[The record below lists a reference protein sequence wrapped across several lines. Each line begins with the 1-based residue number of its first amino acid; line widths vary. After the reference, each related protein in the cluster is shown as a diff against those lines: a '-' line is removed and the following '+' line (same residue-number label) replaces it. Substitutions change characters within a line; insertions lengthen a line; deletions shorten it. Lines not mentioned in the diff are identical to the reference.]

1 MITEFKGHKN
11 QISFIDLLNEK
22 KKIIIPIFQR
32 DYAQGRP
39 DSIFILQSF
48 LNEIKETIET
58 RETSKTLNL
67 DFIYGKTED
76 EVFYPFDGQQR
87 LTTLWLVLWYMNYS
101 IESQPTLTDQLK
113 KFAYETRTSAREFCE
128 KLCTLEKPKGEEQ
141 PTSIKS
147 YIKDQTWFFDEWE
160 RDPTIK
166 AMLNALEKI
175 EEIFQHIE
183 KYSWFENFKKITFSC
198 LDIDSKELPLTD
210 DLYIK
215 MNARGEYLSNFENF
229 KADLVKYCSDT
240 KVDDKRRMQIER
252 LLDNDWA
259 DIFWQHKGNYS
270 GRYIID
276 EIYFEFI
283 NRYVLNELLSDEG
296 EIDETSR
303 KQLGYDNNTNLRYE
317 SFDLYKKKGCEII
330 EKLPDILD
338 KSKIE
343 QIDGFWEKI
352 PEWRRIDFIP
362 KYEKEG
368 SNTVKGI
375 SQSKRVVFYATC
387 KYFEKNPSID
397 NEKFKDWIYF
407 VSNMSAGIETFDAMK
422 SAIKRIKSYAEHCNN
437 IIEFL
442 SGINNLDED
451 KGFNADQLKEEIQK
465 SKRIKM
471 IPSDKTKIREG
482 EDFDFNEGSIRY
494 LFHDCEGRENWEN
507 FDEKF
512 ETLKTY
518 FTDWS
523 KNSKN
528 SEYRIRFLKIAISY
542 CNFEQDIIYDNNY
555 MFEDNAIL
563 FKKLFLSKKMCKSTH
578 AILMGEELNALKE
591 PIGTDHEKDNLQ
603 IKYLQIQYWLCNSNI
618 LENID
623 KKHPKCTNRSKSI
636 DPLFYIRWHD
646 NHLQLY
652 PKYRELATNSIVL
665 DAYRRDAIL
674 REAKYEPFA
683 KDEKET
689 RFFYLGHEIPFEYN
703 GREYNCKLDE
713 EHDSLE
719 DFIKD
724 Y

>member
-183 KYSWFENFKKITFSC
+183 NDSWFENFKKITFSC

-240 KVDDKRRMQIER
+240 KVDDKKRLQIER
-252 LLDNDWA
+252 LLDNDWT

-362 KYEKEG
+362 EYEKEG

-422 SAIKRIKSYAEHCNN
+422 SAIKRIKSYAEHCDN
-437 IIEFL
+437 IIEYL

-465 SKRIKM
+465 SKQIKNT
-471 IPSDKTKIREG
+471 PFDKTKIREG
-482 EDFDFNEGSIRY
+482 EDFDFNKGSIRY
-494 LFHDCEGRENWEN
+494 LFHDRKGSENWEN
-507 FDEKF
+507 FDKKF

-523 KNSKN
+523 KI
-528 SEYRIRFLKIAISY
+528 SEYRIKFLKIAISY
-542 CNFEQDIIYDNNY
+542 CNFKQDIIGDNNY

-563 FKKLFLSKKMCKSTH
+563 FKKLFLSKKMCESTD
-578 AILMGEELNALKE
+578 AILMGKKLKALKE

-603 IKYLQIQYWLCNSNI
+603 KKYLQIQYWLCNSDI
-618 LENID
+618 LERINEN
-623 KKHPKCTNRSKSI
+623 HPKCTIGVKVV
-636 DPLFYIRWHD
+636 H
-646 NHLQLY
+646 
-652 PKYRELATNSIVL
+652 
-665 DAYRRDAIL
+665 
-674 REAKYEPFA
+674 
-683 KDEKET
+683 
-689 RFFYLGHEIPFEYN
+689 
-703 GREYNCKLDE
+703 C
-713 EHDSLE
+713 
-719 DFIKD
+719 FI
-724 Y
+724 

>member
-48 LNEIKETIET
+48 LNEIKETIKT
-58 RETSKTLNL
+58 RKTLNL

-101 IESQPTLTDQLK
+101 IESQPTLTEQLK

-128 KLCTLEKPKGEEQ
+128 KLCTLYVDKKPDKGQ
-141 PTSIKS
+141 RTSIKS
-147 YIKDQTWFFDEWE
+147 YLKDQTWFFDEWE
-160 RDPTIK
+160 RDPTVK
-166 AMLNALEKI
+166 AMLNTLEKI
-175 EEIFQHIE
+175 EEIFQDI
-183 KYSWFENFKKITFSC
+183 KSGFWFENFKKITFSC

-229 KADLVKYCSDT
+229 KADLLKYCRDT
-240 KVDDKRRMQIER
+240 RGADEALRIGT
-252 LLDNDWA
+252 LLDNNWT
-259 DIFWQHKGNYS
+259 DIFWQHKGDYS
-270 GRYIID
+270 GGHIID

-296 EIDETSR
+296 EINETSR
-303 KQLGYDNNTNLRYE
+303 KQLGYNDNTNLRYE
-317 SFDLYKKKGCEII
+317 SFDLYKEKGCKII
-330 EKLPDILD
+330 EKLPVLLD

-343 QIDGFWEKI
+343 QIEKSGFWEKI

-387 KYFEKNPSID
+387 KYFEINPSID

-422 SAIKRIKSYAEHCNN
+422 SAIKRINSYAKHCDN
-437 IIEFL
+437 IIEYL

-482 EDFDFNEGSIRY
+482 EDFDFNKGSIRY

-512 ETLKTY
+512 ATLKTY

-523 KNSKN
+523 KNSED
-528 SEYRIRFLKIAISY
+528 SEDRITFLKIAISY

-578 AILMGEELNALKE
+578 AILMREKLNALKE

-674 REAKYEPFA
+674 REAKCEPFA
-683 KDEKET
+683 KDETET

-713 EHDSLE
+713 GHDSLE